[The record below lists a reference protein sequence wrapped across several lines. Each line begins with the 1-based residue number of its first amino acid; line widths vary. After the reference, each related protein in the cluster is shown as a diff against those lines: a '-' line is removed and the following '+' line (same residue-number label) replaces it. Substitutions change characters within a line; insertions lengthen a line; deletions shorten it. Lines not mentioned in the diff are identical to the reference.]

1 MRARITKTVLPH
13 THNGMNMN
21 KVNTKYCTGKT
32 TKPDYRGR
40 MTSQEANCDG
50 IVTTSAPTMKVTGE
64 TVIDGK
70 RYITLTV

>member
-1 MRARITKTVLPH
+1 
-13 THNGMNMN
+13 MNMN
-21 KVNTKYCTGKT
+21 KLNTKYC
-32 TKPDYRGR
+32 RGR
-40 MTSQEANCDG
+40 NVKPNYRDRVTAQEANCDG